1 MYRILDLF
9 CGAGGFS
16 YGLEQ
21 NKYFKTV
28 IGLDFDKVAIDTFN
42 YNFKQAVGICGD
54 ITSKEVKDN
63 VVDLAKELKVNTIIG
78 GPPCQGFS
86 LKGKNL
92 GLADER
98 NFLFLE
104 YLDLVKR
111 INPEIVIIENV
122 KNLYNAANGYFREEI
137 TNKIKNMGYAVNC
150 KILNAKDYGV
160 PQNRERVFFIAHK
173 ELFLEFPKENS
184 DFVSVRDAIG
194 DLNYL
199 ESGEGQLE
207 ADYKIEAQ
215 SDYQKA
221 MRANKLQYHI
231 ASNHSKIAINKLKM
245 IPSECGKEHLP
256 KHLHGKQKFSTT
268 WGRLVWGD
276 VSPTIDT
283 RFDTPSNGKNSHPVL
298 HRAITPREATRIQSF
313 DDNFYFKGTK
323 TQACK
328 QIGNAVPPLLA
339 KALANSIA
347 SQINQEPHIGK
358 NFTIHNANAYSIVE
372 SFIKQGL
379 KVNHIITDPPYN
391 ISKDNNFSTMNSA
404 KRQGVDFGEWDK
416 NFDLFGWIKSYSQIL
431 DANGSFIIFCSYRFL
446 SHICDTLE
454 RSNCEVKDILVWQ
467 KSNPMPRNINRRYVQ
482 DMEFAVWAVKKGA
495 KWVFNKPNDKKYLRA
510 IYTAPV
516 VSGFERTEHPT
527 QKSLKVM
534 QEIIRTHTNKE
545 DLILDPFMGSG
556 STGVAAVI
564 TGRKFLGIELSEK
577 YYNIA
582 LSRLNHQL

>member
-21 NKYFKTV
+21 NENFKTA
-28 IGLDFDKVAIDTFN
+28 IGLDFEKSAIDTFK

-54 ITSKEVKDN
+54 ITNKEIKDK
-63 VVDLAKELKVNTIIG
+63 VVNLAKELKVNMIIG

-104 YLDLVKR
+104 YLELVERVK
-111 INPEIVIIENV
+111 PEIFIIENV
-122 KNLYNAANGYFREEI
+122 KNLYNAVNGYFKDEI
-137 TNKIKNMGYAVNC
+137 INKIKKMGYAVNC

-173 ELFLEFPKENS
+173 ELFLDFPKENGIL
-184 DFVSVRDAIG
+184 VSVRDAIS

-199 ESGEGQLE
+199 ESGQGAIE
-207 ADYKIEAQ
+207 AEYKIKSQ
-215 SDYQKA
+215 SDYQKM
-221 MRANKLQYHI
+221 MRANKLQYHM
-231 ASNHSKIAINKLKM
+231 ASNHSKVAINKLKM
-245 IPSECGKEHLP
+245 IAPECGKECLP
-256 KHLHGKQKFSTT
+256 AHLHGKQKFSTT
-268 WGRLVWGD
+268 WGRLVWD
-276 VSPTIDT
+276 EVSPTIDT

-298 HRAITPREATRIQSF
+298 HRAITPREAARIQSF
-313 DDNFYFKGTK
+313 NDSFYFKGTK
-323 TQACK
+323 TQVCK

-339 KALANSIA
+339 KALADSII
-347 SQINQEPHIGK
+347 SQVNQEQHTEK
-358 NFTIHNANAYSIVE
+358 NFTIYNSNAYFMVE
-372 SFIKQGL
+372 NFIKQGL

-391 ISKDNNFSTMNSA
+391 ISKENNFSTMKSA

-416 NFDLFGWIKSYSQIL
+416 NFNLFEWIKSYSKIL

-454 RSNCEVKDILVWQ
+454 NSDCEVKDILVWQ
-467 KSNPMPRNINRRYVQ
+467 KTNPMPRNTDRRYVQ

-495 KWVFNKPNDKKYLRA
+495 KWIFNKPQDKKYLRA
-510 IYTAPV
+510 LYTAPV
-516 VSGFERTEHPT
+516 VSGSERTQHPT
-527 QKSLKVM
+527 QKSLKIM
-534 QEIIRTHTNKE
+534 QEIIQIHTNKN

-556 STGVAAVI
+556 STGVASI
-564 TGRKFLGIELSEK
+564 TNGRKFLGIELSNK
-577 YYNIA
+577 YYTIA
-582 LSRLNHQL
+582 LKRLTNS

>member
-1 MYRILDLF
+1 M
-9 CGAGGFS
+9 
-16 YGLEQ
+16 
-21 NKYFKTV
+21 
-28 IGLDFDKVAIDTFN
+28 
-42 YNFKQAVGICGD
+42 
-54 ITSKEVKDN
+54 
-63 VVDLAKELKVNTIIG
+63 
-78 GPPCQGFS
+78 
-86 LKGKNL
+86 
-92 GLADER
+92 
-98 NFLFLE
+98 
-104 YLDLVKR
+104 
-111 INPEIVIIENV
+111 
-122 KNLYNAANGYFREEI
+122 
-137 TNKIKNMGYAVNC
+137 
-150 KILNAKDYGV
+150 
-160 PQNRERVFFIAHK
+160 
-173 ELFLEFPKENS
+173 
-184 DFVSVRDAIG
+184 
-194 DLNYL
+194 
-199 ESGEGQLE
+199 
-207 ADYKIEAQ
+207 
-215 SDYQKA
+215 
-221 MRANKLQYHI
+221 
-231 ASNHSKIAINKLKM
+231 
-245 IPSECGKEHLP
+245 
-256 KHLHGKQKFSTT
+256 
-268 WGRLVWGD
+268 
-276 VSPTIDT
+276 
-283 RFDTPSNGKNSHPVL
+283 
-298 HRAITPREATRIQSF
+298 
-313 DDNFYFKGTK
+313 
-323 TQACK
+323 
-328 QIGNAVPPLLA
+328 
-339 KALANSIA
+339 
-347 SQINQEPHIGK
+347 
-358 NFTIHNANAYSIVE
+358 HNANAYSIVE